1 MQTIRETLA
10 QLEAAGNL
18 RRLPHDSEES
28 PVVDL
33 SSNDYLGLADD
44 IALREKFLAGLNV
57 RNFLPTSSASRLLS
71 ARQESYE
78 RLETRLSQ
86 LYGRAALLFNSG
98 YHANTGLV
106 SALGGKGTLFVAD
119 KLVHASIIDGLTLS
133 GSHFERFRHND
144 YGHLHRI
151 IEKNG
156 KDYSRIVILS
166 ESVFSM
172 DGDMCDITALAE
184 AKRLHP
190 NTLLYID
197 EAHAVGVLGPQGLGC
212 VVESGMAEDVDIVVG
227 TFGKALASFGAFAI
241 LSPEMR
247 EFMVN
252 RARSLIFS
260 TSIPPVVADWSLFML
275 EHALKMDSEREHL
288 HALATKL
295 QAFTYAPSSLKINGK
310 ASASHIQPLITGDAR
325 RAVELSKEL
334 LERGFKVLP
343 IRTPTVPP
351 GTERLRFSLSASM
364 PISALDDLVS
374 SGINI

>member
-10 QLEAAGNL
+10 QLDAAGNL
-18 RRLPHDSEES
+18 RRLPHDSEDS

-44 IALREKFLAGLNV
+44 IALREEFLAGLNV
-57 RNFLPTSSASRLLS
+57 RNFMPTSSASRLLS

-133 GSHFERFRHND
+133 GSRFERFRHND

-212 VVESGMAEDVDIVVG
+212 VAESGMAEDVDIVVG

-260 TSIPPVVADWSLFML
+260 TSIPPMVADWSLFML

-295 QAFTYAPSSLKINGK
+295 QAFTHAPSSLKINGK

-364 PISALDDLVS
+364 PISALDDLVC

>member
-212 VVESGMAEDVDIVVG
+212 VAESGMAEDVDIVVG